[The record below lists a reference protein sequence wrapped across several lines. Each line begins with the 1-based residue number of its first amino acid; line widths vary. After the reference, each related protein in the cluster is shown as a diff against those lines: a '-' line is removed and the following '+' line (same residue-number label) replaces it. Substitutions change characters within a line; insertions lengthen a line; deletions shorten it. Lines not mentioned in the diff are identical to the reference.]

1 MKNILLCSILFCA
14 IALPA
19 LGELTAADLDKI
31 RLLLNDSEKRIQAE
45 IKADIT
51 ASEKRMKAYIDT
63 KIEGVNG
70 RFTGVEGRFTG
81 LEGQIAILTYLVY
94 ALIALIVI
102 AIGIPQIIM
111 TMRDNNNR
119 DRDRKIEQLTQ
130 EIQNLKQ
137 QRITNP

>member
-1 MKNILLCSILFCA
+1 MRREGPMKNILLFSILFCA

-31 RLLLNDSEKRIQAE
+31 RLIVKDE
-45 IKADIT
+45 IKKEVT
-51 ASEKRMKAYIDT
+51 SSETRMKKYIDL

-70 RFTGVEGRFTG
+70 RITGIEGRFTGVDGRFTG
-81 LEGQIAILTYLVY
+81 LEGQIATLTYLVY
-94 ALIALIVI
+94 ALIVLIVI

-111 TMRDNNNR
+111 IMRD
-119 DRDRKIEQLTQ
+119 
-130 EIQNLKQ
+130 NLKQ